1 MDRLPDLA
9 LGNVTDL
16 LLDAICIVD
25 TQGNFL
31 YISAAG
37 ERIFGY
43 RPEEMIGRNM
53 FNFIHPGDHDR
64 TRNAVTEIMAGQPKP
79 HFENRYVR
87 KDGSTAHIMWSARWS
102 EPHQFRIA
110 VARDI
115 TQRKL
120 AESRQAAIY
129 AIADAANILGDL
141 DRLFKRIHQVVDDL
155 LGASDFIVA
164 VCHPETGRL
173 EFPYRARPE
182 PLSPE
187 SQARVSRLLAEPV
200 IRRGES
206 LLLGAGELRGTA
218 AGPEDNGLAAPIKSP
233 EGTLGA
239 LLLLRPAGQ
248 LPFGEQDRELLQFVA
263 AQLATAMERKHMLL
277 RLEHMARF
285 DPLTDLPNRALFLD
299 RLQTALKR
307 AHREQGR
314 LALLYLDLDKFKQ
327 VNDHYGHLA
336 GDRLLQEV
344 AGRLLGCV
352 RESDTVARLGG
363 DEFVVLLED
372 MAPPAAV
379 EQVADKIRRALAAP
393 YRLPEAVLHIRPSL
407 GVALYPDHGG
417 TGQELMAHA
426 DDAMYRAKKG
436 ATANNRPAAGS

>member
-1 MDRLPDLA
+1 MDLLPELA

-25 TQGNFL
+25 RQGNFL
-31 YISAAG
+31 YVSSAG

-53 FNFIHPGDHDR
+53 FDFIHPGDHDR

-87 KDGSTAHIMWSARWS
+87 KDGSTVHIMWSARWS

-115 TQRKL
+115 TQRKQ
-120 AESRQAAIY
+120 AEYRQAAIY

-141 DRLFKRIHQVVDDL
+141 DRLFGRIHRVVDDL

-164 VCHPETGRL
+164 VCHTATGRL
-173 EFPYRARPE
+173 DFPYRARPE
-182 PLSPE
+182 CCTPE
-187 SQARVSRLLAEPV
+187 TRARLSRLLTERV

-206 LLLGAGELRGTA
+206 LLLGAGELQEAEG
-218 AGPEDNGLAAPIKSP
+218 NGLAAPIKSQ
-233 EGTLGA
+233 EGVIGA
-239 LLLLRPAGQ
+239 LLVLSPAGH
-248 LPFGEQDRELLQFVA
+248 LPYGEQDRELLQFVA
-263 AQLATAMERKHMLL
+263 AQLATAMERKRMLL
-277 RLEHMARF
+277 RLEHMARY
-285 DPLTDLPNRALFLD
+285 DPLTDLPNRTLFMD

-327 VNDHYGHLA
+327 VNDRYGHLA

-344 AGRLLGCV
+344 AVRLSGCV

-372 MAPPAAV
+372 VAHPAAV
-379 EQVADKIRRALAAP
+379 EQVADKIHRALAAG
-393 YRLPEAVLHIRPSL
+393 YHLPEAVLHIRPSL

-417 TGQELMAHA
+417 SEQELMAHA
-426 DDAMYRAKKG
+426 DGAMYRTKKG
-436 ATANNRPAAGS
+436 TAAGSRPAAGN